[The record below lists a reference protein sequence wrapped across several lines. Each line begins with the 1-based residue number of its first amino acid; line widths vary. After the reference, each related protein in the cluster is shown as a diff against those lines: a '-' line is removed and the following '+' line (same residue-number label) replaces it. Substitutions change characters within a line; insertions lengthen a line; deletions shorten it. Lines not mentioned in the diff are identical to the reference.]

1 MKVDNKD
8 LMLIDLIYEKIS
20 SKDELAKALN
30 VSTKTIEN
38 RTKNLSLILRYSKRL
53 EGYIFTDLLPKYIS
67 PKVVFKHIFAE
78 LENAN
83 LESEFKGLFNEYFCS
98 QEKLIDTSKL
108 SNLNQ
113 KIIMLNHAINHN
125 ILLSCEYKN
134 ERKIIQANQL
144 KVSNSKRYLYITY
157 DKKNGENVGE
167 YRTFALNS
175 MKDII
180 ALEYVKNGGF
190 KNTKSGNAF
199 GYAEGKKS
207 VILYLKNEAASFFK
221 REKPKSHNFRF
232 LSEDDNGIE
241 IEFFYSPSSVEL
253 ESFIASWLPL
263 ISIKNDDELA
273 QKIYEN
279 IQNNLNELRN
289 LK

>member
-1 MKVDNKD
+1 MQADFKD
-8 LMLIDLIYEKIS
+8 LMLIDLIFEKIS
-20 SKDELAKALN
+20 SKDELASALN

-38 RTKNLSLILRYSKRL
+38 RVKNLSEIIKYSKKL

-67 PKVVFKHIFAE
+67 PKIVFKHIFAE

-83 LESEFKGLFNEYFCS
+83 LESEFKGLFDEYFCS

-113 KIIMLNHAINHN
+113 KIIMLNHAINHD

-134 ERKIIQANQL
+134 KRKIIQANQL

-157 DKKNGENVGE
+157 DKKNGENAGE
-167 YRTFALNS
+167 HRTFALNS
-175 MKDII
+175 MKDIKP
-180 ALEYVKNGGF
+180 LEYVKNGNF

-199 GYAEGKKS
+199 GYAEGKES
-207 VILYLKNEAASFFK
+207 VVLYLKNEAASFFK
-221 REKPKSHNFRF
+221 REKPKSYNFRF

-241 IEFFYSPSSVEL
+241 IEFFYSPKSVEL

-263 ISIKNDDELA
+263 ISIKDNTELA
-273 QKIYEN
+273 TKIYEN

>member
-1 MKVDNKD
+1 MQVDFKD
-8 LMLIDLIYEKIS
+8 LMLIDLIFEKIS
-20 SKDELAKALN
+20 SKDELASALN

-38 RTKNLSLILRYSKRL
+38 RVKNLSEIIKYSKKL

-67 PKVVFKHIFAE
+67 PKIVFKHIFAE

-83 LESEFKGLFNEYFCS
+83 LESEFKGLFDEYFCS

-113 KIIMLNHAINHN
+113 KIIMLNHAINHD

-134 ERKIIQANQL
+134 KRKIIQANQL

-157 DKKNGENVGE
+157 DKKNGENAGE
-167 YRTFALNS
+167 HRTFALNS
-175 MKDII
+175 MKDIKP
-180 ALEYVKNGGF
+180 LEYVKNGNF

-199 GYAEGKKS
+199 GYAEGKES
-207 VILYLKNEAASFFK
+207 VVLYLKNEAASFFK
-221 REKPKSHNFRF
+221 REKPKSYNFRF

-241 IEFFYSPSSVEL
+241 IEFFYSPKSVEL

-263 ISIKNDDELA
+263 ISIKDNTELA
-273 QKIYEN
+273 TKIYES

>member
-1 MKVDNKD
+1 MQADFKD
-8 LMLIDLIYEKIS
+8 LMLIDLIFEKIS
-20 SKDELAKALN
+20 SKDELASALN

-38 RTKNLSLILRYSKRL
+38 RVKNLSEIIKYSKKL

-67 PKVVFKHIFAE
+67 PKIVFKHIFAE

-83 LESEFKGLFNEYFCS
+83 LESEFKGLFDEYFCS

-113 KIIMLNHAINHN
+113 KIIMLNHAINHD

-134 ERKIIQANQL
+134 KRKIIQANQL

-157 DKKNGENVGE
+157 DKKNGENAGE
-167 YRTFALNS
+167 HRTFALNS
-175 MKDII
+175 MKDIKP
-180 ALEYVKNGGF
+180 LEYVKNGNF

-199 GYAEGKKS
+199 GYAEGKES
-207 VILYLKNEAASFFK
+207 VVLYLKNEAASFFK
-221 REKPKSHNFRF
+221 REKPKSYNFRF

-241 IEFFYSPSSVEL
+241 IEFFYSPKSVEL

-263 ISIKNDDELA
+263 ISIKDNTELA
-273 QKIYEN
+273 TKIYES

>member
-1 MKVDNKD
+1 MKVDDKD

-38 RTKNLSLILRYSKRL
+38 RAKNLSLILRYSKRL

-83 LESEFKGLFNEYFCS
+83 LESEFKGLFDEYFYS

-125 ILLSCEYKN
+125 ILLSCKYKN

-157 DKKNGENVGE
+157 DKKNGENAGVH
-167 YRTFALNS
+167 RTFALNS
-175 MKDII
+175 MKDIM

-263 ISIKNDDELA
+263 ISIKNNDELS
-273 QKIYEN
+273 QRIYEN

>member
-1 MKVDNKD
+1 MQVDFKD
-8 LMLIDLIYEKIS
+8 LMLIDLIFEKIS
-20 SKDELAKALN
+20 SKDELASALN

-38 RTKNLSLILRYSKRL
+38 RVKNLSEIIKYSKKL

-67 PKVVFKHIFAE
+67 PKIVFKHIFAE

-83 LESEFKGLFNEYFCS
+83 LESEFKGLFDEYFCS

-113 KIIMLNHAINHN
+113 KIIMLNHAINHD

-134 ERKIIQANQL
+134 KRKIIQANQL

-157 DKKNGENVGE
+157 DKKNGENAGE
-167 YRTFALNS
+167 HRTFALNS
-175 MKDII
+175 MKDIKP
-180 ALEYVKNGGF
+180 LEYVKNGNF

-199 GYAEGKKS
+199 GYAEGKES
-207 VILYLKNEAASFFK
+207 VVLYLKNEAASFFK
-221 REKPKSHNFRF
+221 REKPKSYNFRF

-241 IEFFYSPSSVEL
+241 IEFFYSPKSVEL

-263 ISIKNDDELA
+263 ISIKDNTELA
-273 QKIYEN
+273 TKIYEN